1 MTMVRAWL
9 VVACMV
15 APAPAARQSA
25 SEVPVPAPA
34 NIVWGDGVFAVTPT
48 TSVVIQ
54 VADSIAAGRLT
65 RMAVEIFRQ
74 AAGIHVAA
82 SSVPGDTGSVVLAL
96 TESGTAE
103 SYRLRVTKA
112 GVVVTAADPAGLF
125 YGLQTLRQLLAPAE
139 DGTATIPS
147 VTVDDQPRF
156 GYRGMH
162 LDVGRHVFPVA
173 FIKRYIDLLAR
184 YKFNT
189 FHWHLTEDQGWRIE
203 IERYPRLTDV
213 GSCRAETMVEKNFD
227 PYVGDGIPY
236 CGFYTQDEVRDIVAY
251 AADRFVTI
259 VPEIEMPGHSLA
271 ALAAYPELAC
281 TAGPFDVGTRWGV
294 FEDIYCPSET
304 TFDFLENVLAEVL
317 DLFPSRFIHIG
328 GDEAPKRRWR
338 ESEAAQ
344 AVIRREG
351 LADEHELQSYFIQ
364 RIGRF
369 LNANGRRLIGWDEIL
384 EGGVAPDATVMSWR
398 GMAGGIEAARQGH
411 DVIMTPG
418 SHVYFDHYQGDP
430 RFEPLAIG
438 GFTPLEKVYR
448 FEPVPEELT
457 AAEARHVI
465 GAQANVWTEYMKTT
479 TQVEYMAL
487 PRMLALSEVLWS
499 PAEARDW
506 ETFRRRLPARLRD
519 LDRLGVRYRVP
530 EVEGLGVDRLSLA
543 PEYPMTL
550 TTLMPDA
557 VIRYTLDGS
566 DPDTMSTRYRPGLV
580 IAVPDEGVTLTA
592 RAFLPGGRP
601 SPASAA
607 TIRRGTLRPAVAVDS
622 ASLQSGLRYQY
633 FDARLRSLDQLADQ
647 VPSPARGRL
656 VSNVGLMG
664 DEPPEGFAIRL
675 SGLLQVATDGVYQFE
690 LLSDDGSRLWLAN
703 RLVVDH
709 DGLHSARAK
718 RGMVALAAGYHV
730 IRIEYFQASGG
741 KALEVGMRMDGT
753 KVWSQLTGRVFL
765 EGGKAVRR

>member
-1 MTMVRAWL
+1 MVRPWL
-9 VVACMV
+9 VVACMAAPV
-15 APAPAARQSA
+15 AAAGQSA

-34 NIVWGDGVFAVTPT
+34 NIVWGDGAFTVTPT
-48 TSVVIQ
+48 TSVVVR
-54 VADSIAAGRLT
+54 VADSIDAGRLA
-65 RMAVEIFRQ
+65 RRAGEIFRQ
-74 AAGIHVAA
+74 VAGIRVAV
-82 SSVPGDTGSVVLAL
+82 SSVPAGSGSVVLAL
-96 TESGTAE
+96 TESGAAE
-103 SYRLRVTKA
+103 SYRLRVTEA
-112 GVVVTAADPAGLF
+112 GVVVTAPDPAGLF
-125 YGLQTLRQLLAPAE
+125 YGLQTLGQLLVPAD
-139 DGTATIPS
+139 DGTAAIPS

-203 IERYPRLTDV
+203 IERYPGLTGV

-236 CGFYTQDEVRDIVAY
+236 CGFYTQAEVRDIVAY

-271 ALAAYPELAC
+271 ALSAYPQLAC
-281 TAGPFDVGTRWGV
+281 TPGPFEVGTRWGV

-304 TFDFLENVLAEVL
+304 TFEFLENVLAEVL
-317 DLFPSRFIHIG
+317 DLFPSPFIHIG

-338 ESEAAQ
+338 ESEVAQ
-344 AVIRREG
+344 AVITREG
-351 LADEHELQSYFIQ
+351 LEDEHELQSYFIQ
-364 RIGRF
+364 RIERF

-398 GMAGGIEAARQGH
+398 GMDGGIEAARQGH

-438 GFTPLEKVYR
+438 GFTTLEKVYR
-448 FEPVPEELT
+448 FEPVPAELT
-457 AAEARHVI
+457 ATEARHVI

-487 PRMLALSEVLWS
+487 PRMLALAEVLWS

-506 ETFRRRLPARLRD
+506 EMFRRRLPARLLD
-519 LDRLGVRYRVP
+519 LDRLGVNYRVP
-530 EVEGLGVDRLSLA
+530 EVEGLGLDRLSLTA
-543 PEYPMTL
+543 EYPLALSTMI
-550 TTLMPDA
+550 PEA

-566 DPDTMSTRYRPGLV
+566 DPDTTSVRYSAGLV

-592 RAFLPGGRP
+592 RAFVPGGRT

-607 TIRRGTLRPAVAVDS
+607 TIRRGTLRPAVKIGTVTM
-622 ASLQSGLRYQY
+622 QPGLRYQY
-633 FDARLRSLDQLADQ
+633 FDARLRSLDQLGTRA
-647 VPSPARGRL
+647 PSPTRERL
-656 VSNVGLMG
+656 ISDVGLMG
-664 DEPPEGFAIRL
+664 DEPPEEFAVRL
-675 SGLLQVATDGVYQFE
+675 SGLLHVATDGVYQFE
-690 LLSDDGSRLWLAN
+690 LLSDDGSRLWLADT
-703 RLVVDH
+703 LVVDH

-718 RGMVALAAGYHV
+718 HGMVALAAGYHP
-730 IRIEYFQASGG
+730 IRIEYFQAGGG
-741 KALEVGMRMDGT
+741 KALELRMRQDGT
-753 KVWSQLTGRVFL
+753 TAWSQLSGWVFV
-765 EGGKAVRR
+765 EGGTAVRR